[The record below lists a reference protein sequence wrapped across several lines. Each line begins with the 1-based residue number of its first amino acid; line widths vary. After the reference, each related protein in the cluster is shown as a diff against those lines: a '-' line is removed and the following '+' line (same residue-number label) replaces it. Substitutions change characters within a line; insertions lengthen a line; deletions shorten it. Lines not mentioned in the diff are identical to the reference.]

1 MDQFPQVADFEQV
14 TGWEYRLGTCAT
26 QPSGTDMIRLDC
38 EYQWENDW
46 TRALGLDPI
55 DGNSLTLRIT
65 NGEIQAL
72 TNTFSLRGFEK
83 PWNEFMG
90 WVEQSHP
97 EDVPRMI
104 DQESFPGLLLAPSRR
119 NGY

>member
-1 MDQFPQVADFEQV
+1 MDQFPQVADFEQA
-14 TGWEYRLGTCAT
+14 TGWEYRLGTCAN

-65 NGEIQAL
+65 NGKIQAL
-72 TNTFSLRGFEK
+72 TNTFSLRGSK
-83 PWNEFMG
+83 SRGTNSWDG
-90 WVEQSHP
+90 WSKAIQKTCH
-97 EDVPRMI
+97 
-104 DQESFPGLLLAPSRR
+104 G
-119 NGY
+119 